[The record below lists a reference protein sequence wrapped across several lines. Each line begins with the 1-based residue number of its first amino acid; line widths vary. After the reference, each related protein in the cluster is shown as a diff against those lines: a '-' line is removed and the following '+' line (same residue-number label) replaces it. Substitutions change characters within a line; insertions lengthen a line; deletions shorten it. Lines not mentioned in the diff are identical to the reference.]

1 MLDVKN
7 AFLNGY
13 LEEEVYMNI
22 PPGFESTGMAN
33 KVCRLRKSLYG
44 LKQSPEAWFNR
55 FTNVFK
61 DGYTR
66 CQSDYTLFVKHSEDG
81 RIAAIIVYVH
91 DIVLTGNHTEEMA
104 CVKLILSKVFEMK
117 DFGHLKYF
125 LGMEIAT

>member
-1 MLDVKN
+1 MG
-7 AFLNGY
+7 LNNH
-13 LEEEVYMNI
+13 LK
-22 PPGFESTGMAN
+22 PGLIDLPMCLKMA
-33 KVCRLRKSLYG
+33 
-44 LKQSPEAWFNR
+44 
-55 FTNVFK
+55 VFK